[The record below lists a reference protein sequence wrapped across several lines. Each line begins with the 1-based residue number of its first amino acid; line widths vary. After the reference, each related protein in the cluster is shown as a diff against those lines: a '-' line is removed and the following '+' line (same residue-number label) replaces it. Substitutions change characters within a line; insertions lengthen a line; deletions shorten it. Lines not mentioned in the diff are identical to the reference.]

1 MAKTRAP
8 ELDEDEIQLVYNWVD
23 EIPLSRPKRNISRD
37 FSDGV
42 LMAEVVNYFV
52 PKLVELHNYNLAH
65 SEKNKLYNWQ
75 TLNQKVMKKLNYQIS
90 KADINAMILC
100 EPYAVER
107 VLRQLQG
114 KIAKYLD
121 KRTKTPKTMAG
132 HDVMSKNDFVKD
144 IQQHVEDLNL
154 NDNDINPGNEI
165 LESELI
171 KERDETIQELRET
184 IMLMEVKMKKLEQL
198 VKMKDNKITDLQ
210 NRLEHAGIDS

>member
-1 MAKTRAP
+1 MSKGRAP

-52 PKLVELHNYNLAH
+52 PKIVEIHNYNLAH
-65 SEKNKLYNWQ
+65 SEKNKIFNWK
-75 TLNQKVMKKLNYQIS
+75 TLNQKVMKKIGYQIAQ
-90 KADINAMILC
+90 ADIDAMIAC

-121 KRTKTPKTMAG
+121 KTTKAPKTMAG
-132 HDVMSKNDFVKD
+132 HEPISKSDFVKD
-144 IQQHVEDLNL
+144 IQSKVDDLNL
-154 NDNDINPGNEI
+154 DDTDSPQKADV
-165 LESELI
+165 SEV
-171 KERDETIQELRET
+171 
-184 IMLMEVKMKKLEQL
+184 VKG
-198 VKMKDNKITDLQ
+198 
-210 NRLEHAGIDS
+210 R